1 MPIAAVDRKQ
11 EITMTIQNIIDSFTD
26 NRVLTDEQITSILSD
41 LRNET
46 VKQIRHIGNR
56 AFSIA
61 LLNKI
66 IAKRKDSDSEIGSTD
81 NIMYACYLVGLCGHL
96 EDSILIWQAKKTDFD
111 TYCGVDIQLVVFAGV
126 SKTVLYLK
134 TLKTEESAEAVTYL
148 QECWDA
154 GDFDEIENYFLEE
167 EEPYWL

>member
-1 MPIAAVDRKQ
+1 
-11 EITMTIQNIIDSFTD
+11 MTIQNIIDSFS
-26 NRVLTDEQITSILSD
+26 NNHILTDEQVASILSD

-46 VKQIRHIGNR
+46 VKHTRQNR
-56 AFSIA
+56 NRLFSIA

-66 IAKRKDSDSEIGSTD
+66 IAKRKDSDTEIGSSD
-81 NIMYACYLVGLCGHL
+81 NIMFACYLVGLCGQL
-96 EDSILIWQAKKTDFD
+96 EDSLLIWQAKKADFD

-134 TLKTEESAEAVTYL
+134 SLGTEESTEAVTYL
-148 QECWDA
+148 QECWEA
-154 GDFDEIENYFLEE
+154 GDFDEIENYFSEE